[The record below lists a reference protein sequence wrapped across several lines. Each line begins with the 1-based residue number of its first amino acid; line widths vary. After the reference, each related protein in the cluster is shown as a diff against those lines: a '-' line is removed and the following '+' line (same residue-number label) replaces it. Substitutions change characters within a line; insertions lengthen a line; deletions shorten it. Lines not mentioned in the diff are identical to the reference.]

1 MLKFIYKEILY
12 ETKKR
17 EEISMNVS
25 TANIQSRNLNPAP
38 EKTEKGK
45 VAKEKSSQ
53 ATASPAAVE
62 VTLSLNAKL
71 VETLLSVKEETKTG
85 IAAQGGVAQRAAGQ
99 DQGFDPA
106 TFTYNGKPLSEVS
119 QGEAQALIAEDG
131 YFGVT
136 KTAQRLADF
145 VLTGGGEDLA
155 RLQTGREGVLKGFKE
170 AEQLWGGKLPEISYQ
185 TLNKTLELIDAR
197 IKELGGKSA

>member
-1 MLKFIYKEILY
+1 MDIG
-12 ETKKR
+12 
-17 EEISMNVS
+17 
-25 TANIQSRNLNPAP
+25 TAKIPARNLNTIP
-38 EKTEKGK
+38 EKMDKGL
-45 VAKEKSSQ
+45 VAKEKSPQ
-53 ATASPAAVE
+53 AADSPAAVE
-62 VTLSLNAKL
+62 VTLSMKAKL
-71 VETLLSVKEETKTG
+71 VEMLFSVKKETKTG
-85 IAAQGGVAQRAAGQ
+85 IATQSGIMQRAAGQ

-106 TFTYNGKPLSEVS
+106 TLTYNGKSLSEVS

-197 IKELGGKSA
+197 IKELES